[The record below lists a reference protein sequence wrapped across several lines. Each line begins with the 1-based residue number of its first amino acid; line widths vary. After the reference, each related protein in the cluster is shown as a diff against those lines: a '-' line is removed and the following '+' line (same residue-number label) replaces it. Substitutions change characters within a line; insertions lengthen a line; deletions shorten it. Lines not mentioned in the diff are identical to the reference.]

1 MFNLGFWEM
10 VVLAGIALIVV
21 GPEKLPGLARSIGKF
36 VNDLKRTTNTIASDI
51 TDAVDEE
58 NFLNS
63 DKAKKQKKEESLE
76 AAAETE
82 EEENIVDNKKIT
94 DEATKGEH
102 DHS

>member
-21 GPEKLPGLARSIGKF
+21 GPEKLPGLARKIGQF

-63 DKAKKQKKEESLE
+63 DKTKQKKQEEKNLVEETLS
-76 AAAETE
+76 AASE
-82 EEENIVDNKKIT
+82 EGKSEGK
-94 DEATKGEH
+94 DE
-102 DHS
+102 

>member
-10 VVLAGIALIVV
+10 VVLAGVALIVV
-21 GPEKLPGLARSIGKF
+21 GPEKLPGLARSVGKF

-63 DKAKKQKKEESLE
+63 DKVKKQKSEEALAANSEIDEVDETVPVDLE
-76 AAAETE
+76 Q
-82 EEENIVDNKKIT
+82 
-94 DEATKGEH
+94 KGDSNEH
-102 DHS
+102 S

>member
-1 MFNLGFWEM
+1 M

-21 GPEKLPGLARSIGKF
+21 GPEKLPGLARNIGRF

-51 TDAVDEE
+51 TNAVDEE

-63 DKAKKQKKEESLE
+63 DKKKKADQQTDKIKSEIEKEIEEDKEDKEDEALK

-82 EEENIVDNKKIT
+82 TMDG
-94 DEATKGEH
+94 D
-102 DHS
+102 DDRS